1 MTSISFKT
9 VSSLLVGLFLI
20 SSCGGVNEEVTQLYA
35 NPAVPPTT
43 FSVSSPAVANGGNLP
58 MAFRVN
64 GQNLPL
70 DIFGVPA
77 GTQGIAILIDTA
89 AGGGYS
95 HWLVVDLP
103 PSTTSISAN
112 QDSTGFPA
120 GTRRGYSSHAT
131 PILGYDAP
139 TLARTY
145 RVRAY
150 ALNQRPMT
158 ITLNNTTHW
167 TVPTFEAAFGPSI
180 IATAAYSFI
189 IVAGAPG

>member
-9 VSSLLVGLFLI
+9 ITGFLVGLFLI
-20 SSCGGVNEEVTQLYA
+20 SSCGGVNDEVTQLYA
-35 NPAVPPTT
+35 NPAVPPLS

-58 MAFRVN
+58 LAFRVN

-70 DIFGVPA
+70 DIAGVPS
-77 GTQGIAILIDTA
+77 GTLGLALLIDTA

-103 PSTTSISAN
+103 PSTTSIAAN
-112 QDSTGFPA
+112 QDTTGLPPDA
-120 GTRRGYSSHAT
+120 RKGYSSHPT
-131 PILGYDAP
+131 PVHGYEAP
-139 TLARTY
+139 ILARTY

-150 ALNQRPMT
+150 ALNQKPMT
-158 ITLNNTTHW
+158 ITLNTTTHW

-189 IVAGAPG
+189 IAAGAPG

>member
-20 SSCGGVNEEVTQLYA
+20 SSCGGVNGEVTQLYA
-35 NPAVPPTT
+35 NATVPPVA
-43 FSVSSPAVANGGNLP
+43 FSVSSPAVVNGGNLP
-58 MAFRVN
+58 LAFRVN

-70 DIFGVPA
+70 DIAGVPA
-77 GTQGIAILIDTA
+77 GTLGIAILIDTA

-103 PSTTSISAN
+103 PTTTSIAAN
-112 QDSTGFPA
+112 QDTTGLPA
-120 GTRRGYSSHAT
+120 GSRKGYSSHQT
-131 PILGYDAP
+131 PVQGYEAP
-139 TLARTY
+139 LLARTY

-158 ITLNNTTHW
+158 ITLDRTTHW

-189 IVAGAPG
+189 IAAGAPG